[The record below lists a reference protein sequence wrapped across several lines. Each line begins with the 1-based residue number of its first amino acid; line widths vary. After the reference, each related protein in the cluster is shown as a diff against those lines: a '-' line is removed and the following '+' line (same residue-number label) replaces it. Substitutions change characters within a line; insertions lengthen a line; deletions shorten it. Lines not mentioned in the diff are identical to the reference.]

1 MSSFSTI
8 LWCSWRRK
16 CRECW
21 RIAQRIPHI
30 IRGQGSVAFSIYFKV
45 LLPNRAWVP
54 PFLTLCVS
62 NVKAC
67 SQASTK
73 KSFCCHSALT
83 KKSCEKKERSLPQ
96 TASGPFFRQ
105 PPKPHTLLPGLTKRI
120 ILGTCMITIC
130 VLGVFFVTRVFLF
143 LGPVHN
149 MWKYICIW
157 KSLKH

>member
-1 MSSFSTI
+1 M
-8 LWCSWRRK
+8 
-16 CRECW
+16 
-21 RIAQRIPHI
+21 QRIPHI
-30 IRGQGSVAFSIYFKV
+30 IREQGSVAFSTYFKV
-45 LLPNRAWVP
+45 LLPNRAWVA

-73 KSFCCHSALT
+73 KSFCCHSPLT

-96 TASGPFFRQ
+96 TASGPSCFRHTLLPGLLYLASGPFFR
-105 PPKPHTLLPGLTKRI
+105 HTLLPGLTKWI
-120 ILGTCMITIC
+120 ILGTCMLTIC
-130 VLGVFFVTRVFLF
+130 VLGVFSVTRVFLF

>member
-67 SQASTK
+67 SQARSSLWQTSLFFLTTLFCQSTMATK
-73 KSFCCHSALT
+73 AL
-83 KKSCEKKERSLPQ
+83 S
-96 TASGPFFRQ
+96 FFRQ
-105 PPKPHTLLPGLTKRI
+105 PPKPHTLLPGLTKWI